1 MDELMKTLDT
11 ILEDITKIQEK
22 QTAQLK
28 FMEQKLIQLNSDLE
42 TLLSVIDSVN
52 YTDEQEKPTSIH

>member
-1 MDELMKTLDT
+1 MDELMRTLDT

-42 TLLSVIDSVN
+42 SLLSVIDSVN

>member
-1 MDELMKTLDT
+1 MDELLRTLDT

-42 TLLSVIDSVN
+42 SLLSVIDSVN

>member
-42 TLLSVIDSVN
+42 SLLSVIDSVN

>member
-1 MDELMKTLDT
+1 MDELMRTLDT

>member
-42 TLLSVIDSVN
+42 SLLSVIDSIN